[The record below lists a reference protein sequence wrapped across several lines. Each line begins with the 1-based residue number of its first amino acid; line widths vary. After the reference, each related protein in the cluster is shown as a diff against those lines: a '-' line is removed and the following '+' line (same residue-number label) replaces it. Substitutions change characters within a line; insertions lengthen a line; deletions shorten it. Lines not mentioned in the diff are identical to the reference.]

1 MSGALK
7 NEHHHGEEQERS
19 KHMSTRRW
27 VWVKL
32 RGLPN
37 SLLAYAEH
45 LRTPITLLVVPNT
58 LHSTRATAFQV
69 AAFGA
74 HLQVLLGAAHVA
86 QPPADGLEW
95 AEELVERA
103 DPSLPV
109 QL

>member
-1 MSGALK
+1 MATFAAAQVGVLLGK
-7 NEHHHGEEQERS
+7 L
-19 KHMSTRRW
+19 
-27 VWVKL
+27 WVKL

-95 AEELVERA
+95 AEELVDLLKRKTRHL
-103 DPSLPV
+103 SL
-109 QL
+109 